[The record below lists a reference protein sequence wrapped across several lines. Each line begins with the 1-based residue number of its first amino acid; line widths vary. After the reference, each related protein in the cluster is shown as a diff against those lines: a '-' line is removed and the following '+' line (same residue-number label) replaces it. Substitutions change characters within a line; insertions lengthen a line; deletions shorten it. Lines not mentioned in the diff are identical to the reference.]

1 MLRVSTLIVFISV
14 VLQLV
19 HTVADCNL
27 NGTWVDTH
35 AGDIANVLQY
45 PDGSLLAKSLSQS
58 GWTTATGAIASPGSL
73 WMIFNSANLTG
84 AIVAECSGINWS
96 NGATWQLT
104 QPNTNITTV
113 HVVFMTHLDVGFTL
127 LARDVCEEYFFKH
140 FPNGIALS
148 KQLLAMGG
156 PAQYAVTSHPWLIQ
170 EYLDGATQCAH
181 TPRNASQIQLM
192 KDAIAND
199 YVRWHG

>member
-1 MLRVSTLIVFISV
+1 MTRCPLWLFLAGLFAHVSC
-14 VLQLV
+14 VLGN
-19 HTVADCNL
+19 CNL
-27 NGTWVDTH
+27 TGSWVDASVGDLATMVQH
-35 AGDIANVLQY
+35 A
-45 PDGSLLAKSLSQS
+45 DGTLFATSLSQS
-58 GWTTATGAIASPGSL
+58 GWATASGAVSGPTSL
-73 WMIFNSANLTG
+73 WMVFDAANLTG
-84 AIVAECSGINWS
+84 VVAECSSISWS

-148 KQLLAMGG
+148 EELKAMGG

-170 EYLDGATQCAH
+170 EYLDGATQCAR

-192 KDAIAND
+192 VDAISND